1 MSRHCRDRRRHRH
14 HRRAA
19 PIRGGRPGALI
30 LGTAA
35 MSTAAPQAAA
45 AAAGRAQAKIAL
57 GPSSQQLARCF
68 PKARA
73 RVNVDLTTNT
83 KGDTFTITATGMK
96 PKTDF
101 TVFLLEKSGAPFG
114 AAEYIGDF
122 TTDKRGNAVNAVDAF
137 KLIVQEAFAFNN
149 ATGSRRDLNVIGI
162 WFADEKD
169 DDGCL
174 GSGSPVTGFD
184 GDGKAG
190 VQMLNSGT
198 ALLP

>member
-1 MSRHCRDRRRHRH
+1 MKTRTMGLATLIS
-14 HRRAA
+14 
-19 PIRGGRPGALI
+19 GSLI

-45 AAAGRAQAKIAL
+45 AAPAPKQAKIAL
-57 GPSSQQLARCF
+57 APSSQQLARCF

-83 KGDTFTITATGMK
+83 KGFDTFTITATGLK

-114 AAEYIGDF
+114 AAEYIGDV
-122 TTDKRGNAVNAVDAF
+122 TTDKRGNAVNAF
-137 KLIVQEAFAFNN
+137 KLIVAEAFAFNN
-149 ATGSRRDLNVIGI
+149 ATGSRTDLNAVGV

-174 GSGSPVTGFD
+174 GVNSPVTGFD